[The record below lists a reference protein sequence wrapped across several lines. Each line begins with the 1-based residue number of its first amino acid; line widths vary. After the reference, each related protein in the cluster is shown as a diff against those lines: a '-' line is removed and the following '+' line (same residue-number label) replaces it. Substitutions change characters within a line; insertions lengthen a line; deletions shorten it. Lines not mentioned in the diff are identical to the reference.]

1 MRNFRSVLQALDTPD
16 ALVAEIAMSMW
27 TNCAAIVQT

>member
-1 MRNFRSVLQALDTPD
+1 MRNFRSVLQPLDTPD
-16 ALVAEIAMSMW
+16 APVAEIAMSMW